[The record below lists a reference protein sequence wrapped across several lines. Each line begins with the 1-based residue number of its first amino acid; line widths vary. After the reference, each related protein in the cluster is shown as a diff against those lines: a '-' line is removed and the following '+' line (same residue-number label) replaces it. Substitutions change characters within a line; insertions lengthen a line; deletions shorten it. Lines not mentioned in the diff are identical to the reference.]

1 MATASTTM
9 PTPDHTYSTTVTYSK
24 PAPVRIYSTIATTS
38 VPPKP
43 VPNSDA
49 MRDLLRYA
57 LDMDAGPVSCPQ
69 HATVQTTIS
78 VKSPISSSV
87 VTPSPTFDVHL
98 DVADLEFLQKK
109 LGECKGKLG
118 SALTNAMGENPCVK
132 VVSVLEQSLR
142 EGTGVALTEPLRK
155 QLHTDR
161 EKRFTVGSRK
171 VIVPKSVACCHLH
184 QVQGVQRSRLRF
196 PRCRRQ
202 LQLIWL

>member
-1 MATASTTM
+1 MQEREQQALETSVSTQGEFAMATASTTM

-87 VTPSPTFDVHL
+87 MTL
-98 DVADLEFLQKK
+98 L
-109 LGECKGKLG
+109 
-118 SALTNAMGENPCVK
+118 
-132 VVSVLEQSLR
+132 
-142 EGTGVALTEPLRK
+142 
-155 QLHTDR
+155 
-161 EKRFTVGSRK
+161 
-171 VIVPKSVACCHLH
+171 
-184 QVQGVQRSRLRF
+184 QRSMSIWTWRIWNSY
-196 PRCRRQ
+196 RRN
-202 LQLIWL
+202 WENARENWGAH